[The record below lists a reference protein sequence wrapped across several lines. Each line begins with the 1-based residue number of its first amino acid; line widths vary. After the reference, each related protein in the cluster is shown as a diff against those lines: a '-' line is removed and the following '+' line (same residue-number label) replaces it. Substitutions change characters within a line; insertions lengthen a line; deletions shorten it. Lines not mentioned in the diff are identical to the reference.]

1 MICNK
6 KQNAKRGISLIEIVI
21 YVALLGG
28 VSVLI
33 ANFLI
38 QTVNA
43 YQRAYAEREVIS
55 NARLMLENINKS
67 IGQANEVYAPTSRFN
82 QDSGQLSLITQLN
95 TTVGHT
101 TAYVDFWVDN
111 GRLWTRQEGGGETAI
126 SAASVRVVKF
136 HLEQIAQGLNREAVK
151 VTIQV
156 DSASRFPTSIT
167 LNSTTAIR
175 GNY

>member
-1 MICNK
+1 MRFNK
-6 KQNAKRGISLIEIVI
+6 DNSKRGISLIEIII
-21 YVALLGG
+21 YVALLGAI
-28 VSVLI
+28 SVVI

-43 YQRAYAEREVIS
+43 YERARAEREVIS
-55 NARLMLENINKS
+55 NTRLLLENVNKS
-67 IGQANEVYAPTSRFN
+67 ISQANEIYAPASRFH
-82 QDSGQLSLITQLN
+82 QDAGQLSLITQLN
-95 TTVGHT
+95 HTVGHP
-101 TAYVDFWVDN
+101 TAYADFWVDN
-111 GRLWTRQEGGGETAI
+111 GRLWMRQEGGGETAI
-126 SAASVRVVKF
+126 SAVSVRVVKF
-136 HLEQIAQGLNREAVK
+136 RLEQIAQGLNREAVK